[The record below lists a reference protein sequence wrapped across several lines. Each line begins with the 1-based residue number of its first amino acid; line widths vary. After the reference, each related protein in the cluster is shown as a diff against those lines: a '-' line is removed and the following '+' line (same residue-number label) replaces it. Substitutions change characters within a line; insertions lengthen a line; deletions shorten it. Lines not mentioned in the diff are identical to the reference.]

1 MSGAR
6 AEPTLAMGI
15 CGENEQKGKAGCG
28 GRLTSFKKQ
37 TVGDGDMQQV
47 ETMERKFL
55 VEPKSTGK
63 GAWL

>member
-1 MSGAR
+1 MNKREKQAV
-6 AEPTLAMGI
+6 
-15 CGENEQKGKAGCG
+15 G
-28 GRLTSFKKQ
+28 GRLTSFRKQ

-63 GAWL
+63 GAWP